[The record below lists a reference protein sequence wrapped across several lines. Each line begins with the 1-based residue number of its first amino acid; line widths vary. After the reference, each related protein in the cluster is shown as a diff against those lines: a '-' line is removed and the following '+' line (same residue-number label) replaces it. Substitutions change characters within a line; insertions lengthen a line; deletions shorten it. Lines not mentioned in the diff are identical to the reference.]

1 MKKFIF
7 LTFGFEKPTPE
18 IMQAWGK
25 WFEAI
30 KDSIVE
36 KGHFPRGR
44 ELSKRG
50 VKDLPLGAD
59 SITGYVIV
67 KADDFEA
74 ASKMA
79 ESNPYVASIRIYELM
94 AG

>member
-30 KDSIVE
+30 RDNVVE

-44 ELSKRG
+44 EISKAG
-50 VKDLPLGAD
+50 VRELTLTPDA
-59 SITGYVIV
+59 ITGYVVV
-67 KADDFEA
+67 KAENFEA

-79 ESNPYVASIRIYELM
+79 ESNPFVASIRIYELM